1 MTDSA
6 TLATGPVAVARLV
19 SEATTSVFSMMLDLP
34 VEIGESY
41 VEPSGPA
48 DFDGVISIV
57 SLAGPWIGAGRIAC
71 GVSLAC
77 RIASAMLMMEF
88 DSATGEVL
96 DAMGELAN
104 MIIGN
109 TKTALEESVGPLVL
123 SIPTVISG
131 SNYRAWSGG
140 SNKWTVIPMR
150 CGEESF
156 EIRFFLV
163 PAPQNASGHSE
174 ALSQLQRR

>member
-6 TLATGPVAVARLV
+6 TAATHPAAVARLLAD
-19 SEATTSVFSMMLDLP
+19 ATKSVFSMMLDLP

-41 VEPSGPA
+41 SEPSGSV

-57 SLAGPWIGAGRIAC
+57 SLAGPWIGAGRISC

-77 RIASAMLMMEF
+77 RIASAMLMTEF
-88 DSATGEVL
+88 DSATSEVL

-104 MIIGN
+104 MIVGN
-109 TKTALEESVGPLVL
+109 TKTALEESVGPMVL

-140 SNKWTVIPMR
+140 SHKWTVIPMR
-150 CGEESF
+150 CGEEDF

-163 PAPQNASGHSE
+163 PAPCTTTSHSD